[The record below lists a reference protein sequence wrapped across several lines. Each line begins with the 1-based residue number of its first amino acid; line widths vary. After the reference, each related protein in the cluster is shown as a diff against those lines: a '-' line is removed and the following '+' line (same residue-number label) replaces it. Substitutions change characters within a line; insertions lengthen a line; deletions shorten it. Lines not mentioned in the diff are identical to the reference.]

1 MLQRV
6 VLDNART
13 LPLNFGEHAPNQP
26 VVDCDY
32 INTLKVPGLILYGEN
47 TNYPWQYM
55 STRFADCLADGESI
69 AVTNANHDGPLS
81 QPQQVA
87 DLIDQFIQNVELS
100 NRTAQTR

>member
-32 INTLKVPGLILYGEN
+32 INTLKVPGLILYGEH
-47 TNYPWQYM
+47 TNYPWQ
-55 STRFADCLADGESI
+55 ADGESI